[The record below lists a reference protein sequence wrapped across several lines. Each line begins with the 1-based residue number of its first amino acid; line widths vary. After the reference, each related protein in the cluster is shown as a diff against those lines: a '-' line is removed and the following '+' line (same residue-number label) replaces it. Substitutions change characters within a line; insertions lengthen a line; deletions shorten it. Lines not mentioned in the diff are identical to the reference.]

1 MKISIKDK
9 FCKKQKTAENLE
21 SSQKKN
27 VKRSNILY
35 LVAGVLII
43 VFVNVIGKYVYT
55 RFDLTAEKRY
65 TLSDSTKKLLKGI
78 DETVLFRVY
87 LEGEFPADF
96 KRLQNETKDM
106 LNQFRSY
113 NDYIEYEF
121 VNPNA
126 FENKEEQQ
134 VFYQKLAAKGIQPT
148 TVQVKDEGVVSQQV
162 IVPAAD
168 VVYKGR
174 EVSVNLLPTQ
184 KYVSPEEQLN
194 NAVQSLEYNLTDA
207 IRKLAKVNKQRVGFL
222 QGHGELERHS
232 IFDIQ
237 MTLVDYYRLEN
248 VTIDGNINS
257 LTERRINPKDST
269 SYIFANKF
277 DVLVI
282 PKPTQAFSD
291 QDLYILDQFVMY
303 GGRILWLIDPVAMD
317 IDSLQNSEASI
328 ALRFDFGN
336 LDEMLF
342 NYGVRV
348 NPNLLMDIRC
358 MPIPMQDGMVGDR
371 PTINY
376 HPWFYFPEFVPTSVH
391 PIVKNLDLIKGEFVS
406 GIDTIDNGVKKT
418 ILLNTSEFTHISN
431 APARVDLN
439 VARVEPDQRS
449 FNKSFVPVAVL
460 LEGQFKSA
468 WRNRLSPYFT
478 EIPEM
483 GYKEVGDSNGK
494 MIVVADGDMIKNRFN
509 YKNNFAYPLGYDNWT
524 GTMYANKNF
533 ILNAINY
540 LCGDED
546 ILELRSREIK
556 LRKMN
561 QMDIRDQRLKYQL
574 INTIVPIAV
583 VLIAGIAIVFVRKR
597 KNVKRSK

>member
-1 MKISIKDK
+1 MKTNIKNFFGKDRASAGK
-9 FCKKQKTAENLE
+9 LE

-35 LVAGVLII
+35 LVAGILII

-87 LEGEFPADF
+87 LEGDFPADF

-121 VNPNA
+121 VDPNA

-134 VFYQKLAAKGIQPT
+134 VFYQKLAQKGIQPT
-148 TVQVKDEGVVSQQV
+148 TVQVKDEGAVTQQV

-174 EVSVNLLPTQ
+174 EVSVNLLPSQ

-194 NAVQSLEYNLTDA
+194 NAVQSLEYSLTDA
-207 IRKLAKVNKQRVGFL
+207 VRKLAKVNRQRVGFL

-257 LTERRINPKDST
+257 LTERRVNPKDSG
-269 SYIFANKF
+269 SYIFANKY

-282 PKPTQAFSD
+282 PKPTQPFSD

-317 IDSLQNSEASI
+317 IDSLQNSESSI

-348 NPNLLMDIRC
+348 NPNLVMDIRC
-358 MPIPMQDGMVGDR
+358 MPIPMQDGVVGDR

-376 HPWFYFPEFVPTSVH
+376 HPWFYFPEFVPTASH

-406 GIDTIDNGVKKT
+406 SIDTIDNGISKT
-418 ILLNTSEFTHISN
+418 VLLTTSEYTHVSS

-449 FNKSFVPVAVL
+449 FNKSNLPVAVL

-483 GYKEVGDSNGK
+483 GYREVGDSNGK
-494 MIVVADGDMIKNRFN
+494 MIVVADGDMIKNRYN
-509 YKNNFAYPLGYDNWT
+509 YKNDFPYPLGYDNWT

-540 LCGDED
+540 LCGDD
-546 ILELRSREIK
+546 DVLELRSREIK

-561 QMDIRDQRLKYQL
+561 QMDIRDQRLKYQI
-574 INTIVPIAV
+574 INTVIPVMV
-583 VLIAGIAIVFVRKR
+583 VLVAGLAIVFVRKR
-597 KNVKRSK
+597 RNVKKTK